1 LSFKKGTSI
10 KLDIFRF
17 GDSFKNTTLK
27 TGKINA
33 RENISKKVIN
43 NKNIVITK

>member
-1 LSFKKGTSI
+1 LSFNKGLPI
-10 KLDIFRF
+10 KLNICKL
-17 GDSFKNTTLK
+17 GASFKNTMLK

-43 NKNIVITK
+43 NKNIVIIK